1 MDIRTEKGQQSLRY
15 ENEMLNSI
23 RKRFDVDIIETNK
36 DSPALCDGFMVR
48 NGIITGVF
56 ESKCRKATIED
67 FRKWGSW
74 LITYE
79 KIDGLAWMSNK
90 LCIPALG
97 FLYSIPD
104 DIVLMWHI
112 TDREGNYK
120 FEFKVEKTIT
130 QATIN
135 GGKAERENAYL
146 PIDKAQNFW
155 GEPYRSNDGI
165 V

>member
-1 MDIRTEKGQQSLRY
+1 MDILTEKGQQSLRY
-15 ENEMLNSI
+15 EDRMLDAIKKKYS
-23 RKRFDVDIIETNK
+23 VDIIETDK

-48 NGIITGVF
+48 NGVTTGVF
-56 ESKCRKATIED
+56 ESKCRNATVQD
-67 FRKWGSW
+67 FEKWGSW
-74 LITYE
+74 LVTYE

-90 LCIPALG
+90 LYIPALG

-104 DIVLMWHI
+104 DVILMWQI

-120 FEFKVEKTIT
+120 FEFRVEKTIT

-146 PIDKAQNFW
+146 PIDKAQTL
-155 GEPYRSNDGI
+155 
-165 V
+165 

>member
-1 MDIRTEKGQQSLRY
+1 MDIKTEKGKQSLVY
-15 ENEMLNSI
+15 EVKMLNTI
-23 RKRFDVDIIETNK
+23 REKYRIDIIETDK
-36 DSPALCDGFMVR
+36 ESPALCDGFMVR

-56 ESKCRKATIED
+56 ESKCRNATVQD
-67 FRKWGSW
+67 FEKWGSW
-74 LITYE
+74 LVTYE

-104 DIVLMWHI
+104 DVILMWQI

-120 FEFKVEKTIT
+120 FDFRVEKTIT

-135 GGKAERENAYL
+135 GGQIERENAYL
-146 PIDKAQNFW
+146 PIGKAQTL
-155 GEPYRSNDGI
+155 
-165 V
+165 